1 MLANLGF
8 KTFLAFLL
16 GGAGL
21 GRRVIVGM
29 FAVGAGLA
37 GGIVWLLNTSL

>member
-1 MLANLGF
+1 MLANLRF
-8 KTFLAFLL
+8 KTFLACLL

-21 GRRVIVGM
+21 GRRVVVGM